1 MDELRRVM
9 TSLTQWGESE
19 MDALMRCLD
28 ANSDGKV
35 TLDELIAAVRKT
47 DEVVQ
52 KLVSLSRNNWHDKPR
67 AQRGEWKQRLD
78 DAAAAVTPQK
88 REESID
94 NAVLRGAVG
103 KKTDARGELLRPV
116 RRSVRF
122 LLSSTF
128 TDTNEERNYLLADVL
143 PYLQEYGRIL
153 GELEVQ
159 ALEMRWGIRAEAAD
173 NHETSEICMAE
184 LERCTQGSLGT
195 SYVFLGMQ
203 KYGFRPFP
211 NKIPKEYFEQ
221 LMENVASEEDREVL
235 EEWFQLDENEVAP
248 EQEHEREEWE
258 ASAEFQGPL
267 GPCYVLKSKAGCKE
281 WWPKFEAMQKALRE
295 AAGLLWPEE
304 TSEEAI
310 KDPKERYFYERFFMS
325 VTDEEF
331 TRGLLRLSEESLK
344 KKRALVIKRRLEG
357 LEEATDVGKE
367 VPEGQRKGE
376 FIDVLDKTSQVDA
389 DAQRLLQ
396 AQIDMVPEELV
407 VFDRTL
413 KWGPGINL
421 GNWEHVRYLQD
432 MADCLCGELAD
443 SLLEGAREVSVA
455 PDAVVEEAGRH
466 LRFALERADKFCET
480 ESTRRVTDGIE
491 EYLRGGD
498 GQGGEG
504 GCTALVV
511 WGKSGAGKT
520 YLMSKKVSD
529 VIERTAAASTLQREG
544 SEGGVVV
551 VRFLGT
557 TPASSNVRDLLES
570 VCSQLSRAYGRSIE
584 TIPREFK
591 ELVKMFREAVVE
603 WPSEEKPLT
612 LVLDSVDQLNDSN
625 GGRKLEW
632 LPAKELSKHTKL
644 VISTLPDY
652 EGEFQCMS
660 LLEERLGSERML
672 KVETISDHEQVLKHL
687 LKRLG
692 RRVTEEQMEAVS
704 AAFTMRSEED
714 AAGTP
719 LWLTIVAQVTTQC
732 STCSLCQHL
741 WAEPFPA
748 ELDHL

>member
-1 MDELRRVM
+1 MDELRTVL
-9 TSLTQWGESE
+9 TSLAEWTESE
-19 MDALMRCLD
+19 LEALMLCLD

-35 TLDELIAAVRKT
+35 TSDEYMAAVRKA

-52 KLVSLSRNNWHDKPR
+52 KLVNLSRNNWNDRPR
-67 AQRGEWKQRLD
+67 AQREEWRQRLD

-94 NAVLRGAVG
+94 KAILRGAVG
-103 KKTDARGELLRPV
+103 KETDARREVLRPV
-116 RRSVRF
+116 RRSLRF

-143 PYLQEYGRIL
+143 PYLQVYARKL
-153 GELEVQ
+153 GGLDMQIV
-159 ALEMRWGIRAEAAD
+159 EMRWGIRAEAAD
-173 NHETSEICMAE
+173 NHETSEICMEE
-184 LERCTQGSLGT
+184 LERCMRESVGV
-195 SYVFLGMQ
+195 SYVFIAAQ

-211 NKIPKEYFEQ
+211 NKIPKGYFEQ
-221 LMENVASEEDREVL
+221 LVGMVGSQEDRQLL
-235 EEWFQLDENEVAP
+235 EGWFQLDENEVAP
-248 EQEHEREEWE
+248 EQEHEPEEWE
-258 ASAEFQGPL
+258 ASAAFRGPL
-267 GPCYVLKSKAGCKE
+267 GPYYVLNNKRGCE
-281 WWPKFEAMQKALRE
+281 DWWPKFEAMQKALRE
-295 AAGLLWPEE
+295 AARLLWPEE
-304 TSEEAI
+304 TSEQAI
-310 KDPKERYFYERFFMS
+310 KDPSRRHFGQRFLIS
-325 VTDEEF
+325 VTEEEF

-357 LEEATDVGKE
+357 LEEATDVGNK

-389 DAQRLLQ
+389 DAQKLLQ
-396 AQIDMVPEELV
+396 AQIGMAPEQVV

-413 KWGPGINL
+413 KWGPGVDL
-421 GNWEHVRYLQD
+421 GSLEHVRYLKD
-432 MADCLCGELAD
+432 MADCLCRELAD

-455 PDAVVEEAGRH
+455 PDAVVEEAARH

-491 EYLRGGD
+491 QYLRRDD

-504 GCTALVV
+504 GASALVV

-520 YLMSKKVSD
+520 YLMSKMVSE
-529 VIERTAAASTLQREG
+529 VIERTAADESSGHA
-544 SEGGVVV
+544 VVV

-570 VCSQLSRAYGRSIE
+570 VCGQLSRAYERSIE
-584 TIPREFK
+584 SIPQQFK
-591 ELVKMFREAVVE
+591 ELVKLFREAVVE

-632 LPAKELSKHTKL
+632 LPVKELSKHAKL

-652 EGEFQCMS
+652 EGEFQCKS
-660 LLEERLGSERML
+660 LLEKRLDSERML

-687 LKRLG
+687 LKLLG
-692 RRVTEEQMEAVS
+692 RGATKEQMKAVS
-704 AAFTMRSEED
+704 TAFTMRSEED

-719 LWLTIVAQVTTQC
+719 LWLTIVAQVTTPC
-732 STCSLCQHL
+732 LANTCMLRHAVLDKELHHL
-741 WAEPFPA
+741 
-748 ELDHL
+748 